1 MLNRRDLLSHSLKVS
16 ALLAGAGLPAD
27 APSFLL
33 VPARIDALAAAA
45 RWLTAP
51 AVPEVAPL
59 PGAPAILPALLA
71 QAPGRWLSREAPPA
85 AEVTAL
91 VDALRDYLGP
101 TAYTWLVASAAY
113 PQLSADLTAY
123 LAHRLAEQP
132 GLPPERPDP
141 RLFEARLMAI
151 AQLPWCR
158 QGWMPDWLRRALLL
172 SQPVGSRILIKSIV
186 QGLFKTAGNE
196 AMPGGIALG
205 NVARDDRS
213 NWLRRLRD
221 RIGFAGVV
229 EGEPADSPL
238 RDVIYLGVLRGDYDR
253 ELTLEVGGT
262 LDDSDLAPLT
272 LNPLRWLWAGAMVVA
287 HPARRVV
294 ARLQRPGPPAAPA
307 AQLDGARPRRQ
318 RRERGED
325 PAVLLA
331 VRRQEGQRVQARVG
345 RTHRRRVRVPRDP
358 VLPRVRRLRPE
369 GRRRKGRGAR
379 HDRLRPCRAACS
391 AQSRAARFPRTAFAR
406 PTT

>member
-1 MLNRRDLLSHSLKVS
+1 MAPAGADDPLPMASWGPTEDV
-16 ALLAGAGLPAD
+16 LAGAGLPAD

-33 VPARIDALAAAA
+33 VPARIDTLAAAA

-59 PGAPAILPALLA
+59 PGAPAILPALLV

-85 AEVTAL
+85 AEVMAL

-132 GLPPERPDP
+132 GLQPERPDP

-172 SQPVGSRILIKSIV
+172 SQPVGSRIFIKSIV
-186 QGLFKTAGNE
+186 QGLFETAGSE
-196 AMPGGIALG
+196 ALPGGIALG
-205 NVARDDRS
+205 NVAREDRS

-229 EGEPADSPL
+229 EDEPADSPL

-253 ELTLEVGGT
+253 ELALEVGDT
-262 LDDSDLAPLT
+262 LNDSTLAPLT

-287 HPARRVV
+287 HPARRV
-294 ARLQRPGPPAAPA
+294 AA
-307 AQLDGARPRRQ
+307 
-318 RRERGED
+318 
-325 PAVLLA
+325 
-331 VRRQEGQRVQARVG
+331 
-345 RTHRRRVRVPRDP
+345 
-358 VLPRVRRLRPE
+358 
-369 GRRRKGRGAR
+369 
-379 HDRLRPCRAACS
+379 
-391 AQSRAARFPRTAFAR
+391 RAARRRADGKRVTP
-406 PTT
+406 